1 MKATRKFANF
11 SWGNLSMEFGAGFSA
26 YGAGIRFF
34 GEDNTISIAL
44 HWHYSLYLGLSIDA
58 INKLVKSYEHGRRLG
73 IHVSGKY
80 LTVDLLNDAGHS
92 ALFWDWWEFIT
103 GKPVYSDET
112 LNMGPCEVIMPE
124 NRYQADYVVK
134 RQSWRFPR
142 WLVVKQR
149 DTITVNIEGN
159 GIPIPGKGENS
170 WDQGDD
176 AVRSVTTTTDWDN
189 DRMSLRLA
197 LEDLAITTLK
207 RRQRYA
213 SLDWLPRDE
222 ADEIIE
228 EHAKI
233 TKDMVA
239 GATDQC
245 LGK

>member
-1 MKATRKFANF
+1 MKAQRKFAHF
-11 SWGNLSMEFGAGFSA
+11 SWGHLSIEYGAGFSA

-44 HWHYSLYLGLSIDA
+44 HWHYSLYLGIAIDA
-58 INKLVKSYEHGRRLG
+58 LNKKVKSYEHGRRLG
-73 IHVSGKY
+73 MHVSGRY
-80 LTVDLLNDAGHS
+80 LTIDALNPENHS
-92 ALFWDWWEFIT
+92 ALFWDWWEFVT
-103 GKPVYSDET
+103 GKPKYSEQT
-112 LNMGPCEVIMPE
+112 LSMGSCEVILPE
-124 NRYQADYVVK
+124 NRYQANYEVK
-134 RQSWRFPR
+134 RRSWHFPR
-142 WLVVKQR
+142 WFVTKQA
-149 DTITVNIEGN
+149 DSITINIDGN

-170 WDQGDD
+170 WDCGDD
-176 AVRSVTTTTDWDN
+176 AFRSVTSPTDWDN

-197 LEDLAITTLK
+197 LEDLAMSVLK

-233 TKDMVA
+233 TKDMVS

-245 LGK
+245 IGK